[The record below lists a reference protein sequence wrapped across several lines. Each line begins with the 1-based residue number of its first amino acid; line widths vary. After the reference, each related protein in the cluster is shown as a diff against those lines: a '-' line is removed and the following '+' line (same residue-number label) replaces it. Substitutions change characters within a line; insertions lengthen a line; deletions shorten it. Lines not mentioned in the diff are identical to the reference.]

1 MVRLSTTLILLLGF
15 GAIPAAAQNGPCTK
29 SEAIQADHEI
39 DSLKDWDS
47 IYRAYQKFSQ
57 CDDGS
62 IAEGYSDAVG
72 RLLGDDWKHF
82 DRLIALAKADK
93 RFQSFVLRHVDE
105 TVPADTS
112 AKISRNARTRCPSGA
127 KSLCRLIADKASAK

>member
-1 MVRLSTTLILLLGF
+1 MIRDTQAWATRQSFIPRDGGIPNPGIGQLLCENKHRCKECNMVRLSTTLILLLGF

-62 IAEGYSDAVG
+62 
-72 RLLGDDWKHF
+72 
-82 DRLIALAKADK
+82 
-93 RFQSFVLRHVDE
+93 
-105 TVPADTS
+105 
-112 AKISRNARTRCPSGA
+112 
-127 KSLCRLIADKASAK
+127 